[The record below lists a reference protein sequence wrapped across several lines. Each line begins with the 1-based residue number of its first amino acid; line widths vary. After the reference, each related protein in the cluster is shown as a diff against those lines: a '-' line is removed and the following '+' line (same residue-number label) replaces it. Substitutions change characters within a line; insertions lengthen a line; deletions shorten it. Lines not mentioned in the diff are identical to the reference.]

1 MNKPRTEMSH
11 EPLSLE
17 LVPASMWGK
26 NVRAVISR
34 DNWDA
39 LRWSFGATKNKPRFM
54 KLALPYPDW
63 RAPIECKICGA
74 EEDNLELHE
83 QWQYDDEHLVQRL
96 IGMIPICHH
105 CHLTMHLG
113 RANQLGLADKAKDHL
128 AKVNR
133 WTAPQVEKHVK
144 KAFEEWML
152 RSQHQYTLDVNWLA
166 TWIPESKIHV
176 GWLEKSKRWAG
187 TRLDAIAWAQELL
200 DSDAVIVDTET
211 TGLLGYSRA
220 EVIEL
225 AIITMK
231 GEVVYKSR
239 FRPRY
244 KIPRRTTDIHG
255 ITNEDVEGK
264 PVFKDEYS
272 NIMESLHSKVA
283 IAYKADFD
291 KGVIERTCRLYKL
304 ETPECRW
311 ECAMHTYRAF
321 QESGKW
327 LPLPNSKHSA
337 LDDCKAVLKLIRR
350 MAKG

>member
-166 TWIPESKIHV
+166 TWIPESKIHL

-255 ITNEDVEGK
+255 ITNEDVEGE
-264 PVFKDEYS
+264 PVFRDEYS

-291 KGVIERTCRLYKL
+291 KGVIERTCRLYRL